1 MSEKSIKDSNKSE
14 GSSSKTNELKNQKEL
29 QEPKPFDITLEKS
42 YKVPNAQNQKN
53 FNKINT
59 YNFVGILKCCT
70 FFEIAEFSFVNQ
82 KFYNIIHQK
91 YPKRIPMIKSSIIT
105 YNKNIIINFPEDFKY
120 YFLKNGRYIRK
131 IIKDLIKNRV
141 CEYCANTGAKKFFF
155 ENMKVINPLL
165 SKVRLDNCEIGK
177 KSMKYLCHYLSNP
190 NSKITEININN
201 NKLTG
206 DLLKPLTYNSNLKLK
221 KIKADKCLIDSKS
234 LNCLSNIN
242 MKLLSLKNDN
252 IDNDLIANFTNN
264 NINKLDL
271 SFNNISNDGFFYICK
286 NLPNLTKLN
295 LSNNNICDLSMAYI
309 SLYIKEKNCQLV
321 SLNLKEN
328 KITISGAITL
338 ISTLDKI
345 NTKNKE
351 GSTLKKLNLSGNL
364 LDLVSIPKRL
374 GTDFYNVNLYKISL
388 SNHSFTIN
396 DLNVLLDFINN
407 IKCINVLDLSKI
419 NFDNVSLNFVFNKVS
434 ENNSLKKLK
443 LRNCYLGN
451 TELNDTLENYYTK
464 HVKKIPTSKNED
476 IPHSETKDIINSSKL
491 NNIINNTE
499 NNDKINNEK
508 NIEINNK
515 INVINIEDNI
525 SEKDKIIDNK
535 RSENNQDDINNKFLG
550 VESLDLG
557 FNFINY
563 QKLDKIILSN
573 HIKKLNIEGNDLHLW
588 GNDIYLF
595 FDFIINNKVLE
606 ELNLDKNNLQKIA
619 NKLLE
624 KINNNIMNKKDCSLK
639 HLSLADNQITDI
651 NLELTNLLSN
661 NKNLENINL
670 KNNLIGD
677 EIGNNYFFHSLFKS
691 KKSKIKNIFLTKNKI
706 TLTFIEKIIKY
717 IQENT
722 IEKKDFILNVNSKEL
737 RESYLNLN
745 LEDKKKYEYILNLNN
760 IICF

>member
-1 MSEKSIKDSNKSE
+1 MSEKLQIESNKSDNF
-14 GSSSKTNELKNQKEL
+14 SSKTKEIKDQKEL
-29 QEPKPFDITLEKS
+29 QELKPFDITLQKS
-42 YKVPNAQNQKN
+42 YKVPDAQNQKN
-53 FNKINT
+53 FNKINI

-70 FFEIAEFSFVNQ
+70 LFEIAEFSFVNQ
-82 KFYNIIHQK
+82 KFYKTIHQK
-91 YPKRIPMIKSSIIT
+91 YPKKIPMIKASIIT
-105 YNKNIIINFPEDFKY
+105 YKKNLIINFPEDFKF

-131 IIKDLIKNRV
+131 IIKDIIKNKV
-141 CEYCANTGAKKFFF
+141 GEYYQNSGSKTFFLK
-155 ENMKVINPLL
+155 NMKVINPLL

-177 KSMKYLCHYLSNP
+177 KSMKYLSYYLSNP
-190 NSKITEININN
+190 NSKVIELNINN
-201 NKLTG
+201 NKLTF
-206 DLLKPLTYNSNLKLK
+206 DLLEPLANNSNLKLK
-221 KIKADKCLIDSKS
+221 KIKADKCLIDNKS
-234 LNCLSNIN
+234 INYLSNIN
-242 MKLLSLKNDN
+242 VKLLSLKNDN
-252 IDNDLIANFTNN
+252 IDNELIANFINN

-271 SFNNISNDGFFYICK
+271 SSNNISNDGFFCICK

-309 SLYIKEKNCQLV
+309 SLYIKEKNCQLI

-328 KITISGAITL
+328 KITITGMITL
-338 ISTLDKI
+338 ISTLDRI
-345 NTKNKE
+345 NEKNKE

-364 LDLVSIPKRL
+364 LDLVPITKRL
-374 GTDFYNVNLYKISL
+374 GSDFMNVNLYKIDL
-388 SNHSFTIN
+388 SNHSFNIN
-396 DLNVLLDFINN
+396 DLNVLLNFINN
-407 IKCINVLDLSKI
+407 INCINVLDFSKV
-419 NFDNVSLNFVFNKVS
+419 NFDNVSLNFVFKKVS

-464 HVKKIPTSKNED
+464 NAKKISTSKND
-476 IPHSETKDIINSSKL
+476 DTSNSETNINSSE
-491 NNIINNTE
+491 NNNNINNTE
-499 NNDKINNEK
+499 NNIFINNEK
-508 NIEINNK
+508 NIEISNK
-515 INVINIEDNI
+515 INSINSINNDNN
-525 SEKDKIIDNK
+525 SEKDKEIDSIK
-535 RSENNQDDINNKFLG
+535 SGNNQDNINNKFLG

-606 ELNLDKNNLQKIA
+606 ELNLNKNNLQKIA

-624 KINNNIMNKKDCSLK
+624 KINNNIINNKDCSLK
-639 HLSLADNQITDI
+639 HLSLADNQIKDI

-677 EIGNNYFFHSLFKS
+677 EIGNNYFFHSLLKN
-691 KKSKIKNIFLTKNKI
+691 KKSKTVNIFLQKNKI
-706 TLTFIEKIIKY
+706 TLAFIEKLIKY
-717 IQENT
+717 IKENT
-722 IEKKDFILNVNSKEL
+722 IEKKDFILNVSSKEL